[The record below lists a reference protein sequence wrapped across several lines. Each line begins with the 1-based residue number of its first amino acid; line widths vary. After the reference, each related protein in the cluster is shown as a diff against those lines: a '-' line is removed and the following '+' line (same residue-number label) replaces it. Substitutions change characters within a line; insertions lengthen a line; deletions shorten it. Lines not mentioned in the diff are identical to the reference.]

1 MNEQAFRA
9 ELEALI
15 VDPAVPPAR
24 ISDFFDGLPP
34 DVRVRVTRTLGRRT
48 QIALWRKVESFRELG
63 LDHFVPEG
71 RPAFSPTRHYGRNTM
86 PTFVIFEKRFYRLGE
101 GDAIAGANFQHISPI
116 TGPGYFVATE
126 DRNTREVLIDYRSV
140 PETAPDGWPRVKS
153 NEVGMSRFIY
163 GFMVD
168 RMRRVS
174 KDVTI
179 GRANRRGKDF
189 DAWFLLCRE
198 QLS

>member
-1 MNEQAFRA
+1 
-9 ELEALI
+9 
-15 VDPAVPPAR
+15 
-24 ISDFFDGLPP
+24 
-34 DVRVRVTRTLGRRT
+34 
-48 QIALWRKVESFRELG
+48 
-63 LDHFVPEG
+63 
-71 RPAFSPTRHYGRNTM
+71 M
-86 PTFVIFEKRFYRLGE
+86 PTFVLFEKRFYRVGE
-101 GDAIAGANFQHISPI
+101 GDAVAGANFQHISPI

-140 PETAPDGWPRVKS
+140 PALSPVGWPKVQS

-198 QLS
+198 RLS